1 MGKRV
6 SAEAQK
12 EAASKLLEDVSS
24 IEGVEGEVLTRTNG
38 TQDRNI
44 AHITCQPSAWRDL
57 AETMKYDHLVDHCSM
72 ITGIHWP
79 DSTESNWELI
89 YHFLRTGVLDP
100 DTTENGSSIIPNIT
114 DTKKLSGNTVPI
126 EIQVNIAIPE
136 TRTPSIASVQDIW
149 IGADWNEKETWD
161 LVGIDSRA
169 TKA

>member
-6 SAEAQK
+6 SAEVQK
-12 EAASKLLEDVSS
+12 EAVSKLLEDVSS

-79 DSTESNWELI
+79 DSKERNWELI
-89 YHFLRTGVLDP
+89 YHFL
-100 DTTENGSSIIPNIT
+100 
-114 DTKKLSGNTVPI
+114 LSLI
-126 EIQVNIAIPE
+126 HI
-136 TRTPSIASVQDIW
+136 
-149 IGADWNEKETWD
+149 
-161 LVGIDSRA
+161 
-169 TKA
+169 